1 MGFFLLSP
9 AKKVKSMRTLLISL
23 FVVLISLSGFSNK
36 GELLTNHN
44 TEISLPHLIIKG
56 VEQNIELR
64 IIDDNIV
71 QELNGVYVNVEISKT
86 SYRTKIINGII
97 SIPYYFSDEDVLTI
111 SIGSF
116 THSEPIN
123 PMPLWLSILPPLIA
137 ILIALIIREVYL
149 ALFTGIWVGTTI
161 MYYYKGSMGL
171 VAVFKGFLAILDTYI
186 LQSLN
191 NSGHLSIILFS
202 MIIAATVSI
211 ISKNGGMN
219 GVVYRLSKYAKSPRS
234 GSAITWLL
242 GIVIFFDDY
251 ANTLVVGNTMR
262 PLTDKLRISREK
274 LSYIIDS
281 TAAPVASIAFVTT
294 WIGAELSYI
303 QDGIN
308 TLDLDESAYSV
319 FFNSLA
325 YSFYPIFTLAF
336 ILIIIWKKVDFG
348 PMLKA
353 EIRARQLDTNITN
366 DYSPDADLSNDLL
379 DEISVKEGVKSRSFN
394 AVIPILVI
402 IFGTL
407 SALLYTGWNNEVW
420 NNTSLSFFEK
430 LSDTIGNADSYIA
443 LLWASLGSLFTA
455 LILSLS
461 QRLLNLTES
470 VESIIQGFKTMLP
483 AIMILTL
490 AWSVALITEHMH
502 TADFISGLLMEG
514 SVSPYLIPTITFIV
528 AALVSFS
535 TGSSWGTMAILY
547 PLILPTGWLLAE
559 NSGLDYSITLSI
571 FHNIAAA
578 VLTGSVLGDH
588 CSPISDTTILSS
600 LATSCPHIEHVR
612 TQLPYALTT
621 GAVAILLGTL
631 PASYGISPW
640 IMFPIGIL
648 GLYLLI
654 SFFGKSNEQKKE
666 II

>member
-1 MGFFLLSP
+1 MRFVFVSLFLLL
-9 AKKVKSMRTLLISL
+9 VNISCYSNETYV
-23 FVVLISLSGFSNK
+23 FTNQNTEITFPHIIVQGVEQSIEIKITDEATADYFSNK
-36 GELLTNHN
+36 WVEVLVSGQSQKAEVIDGVMTLTYNFD
-44 TEISLPHLIIKG
+44 K
-56 VEQNIELR
+56 
-64 IIDDNIV
+64 
-71 QELNGVYVNVEISKT
+71 QET
-86 SYRTKIINGII
+86 
-97 SIPYYFSDEDVLTI
+97 LTI
-111 SIGSF
+111 SVGNF

-137 ILIALIIREVYL
+137 ILIALIIREVYM
-149 ALFTGIWVGTTI
+149 ALFAGIWVGTAI
-161 MYYYKGSMGL
+161 IYYYKGSMIL
-171 VAVFKGFLAILDTYI
+171 VALFKGFLAILDTYI
-186 LQSLN
+186 IQSLN

-202 MIIAATVSI
+202 MIIAATVSL

-219 GVVYRLSKYAKSPRS
+219 GVVNRLSKYATSPRS
-234 GSAITWLL
+234 GSFIAWLL
-242 GIVIFFDDY
+242 GIIIFFDDY

-262 PLTDKLRISREK
+262 PLADKLRISREK

-303 QDGIN
+303 QDGID
-308 TLDLDESAYSV
+308 TLNLDESAYGV

-336 ILIIIWKKVDFG
+336 ILIIIWKRVDYG

-353 EIRARQLDTNITN
+353 EKSARQYGTLSTKSISIDENI
-366 DYSPDADLSNDLL
+366 SNDMIE
-379 DEISVKEGVKSRSFN
+379 EISAKKGIKPRSFN

-407 SALLYTGWNNEVW
+407 TALLYTGWDKEVW
-420 NNTSLSFFEK
+420 NNNSMGFFEK

-455 LILSLS
+455 LALTLS
-461 QRLLNLTES
+461 QRLLSLTEAI
-470 VESIIQGFKTMLP
+470 ESIIQGFKTMLP

-502 TADFISGLLMEG
+502 TADFISGLLMDA
-514 SVSPYLIPTITFIV
+514 SVSPYLIPVITFIV

-559 NSGLDYSITLSI
+559 NSGLDYDTTLAI
-571 FHNIAAA
+571 FHNISAA

-621 GAVAILLGTL
+621 GAIAILLGTL

-640 IMFPIGIL
+640 ILFPVGIG
-648 GLYLLI
+648 GLYLVIHFL
-654 SFFGKSNEQKKE
+654 GKPTE
-666 II
+666 IV

>member
-1 MGFFLLSP
+1 MRLIIISILLFLTNLAFYSAEAHTITNQNTEINLP
-9 AKKVKSMRTLLISL
+9 HIIVQGVEQSIELKITDEATAADFNNKWVD
-23 FVVLISLSGFSNK
+23 VLISGTSQK
-36 GELLTNHN
+36 AE
-44 TEISLPHLIIKG
+44 
-56 VEQNIELR
+56 V
-64 IIDDNIV
+64 ID
-71 QELNGVYVNVEISKT
+71 
-86 SYRTKIINGII
+86 GII
-97 SIPYYFSDEDVLTI
+97 TLPYNFDKQETLTI
-111 SIGSF
+111 SIGNFS
-116 THSEPIN
+116 HSEPVN

-137 ILIALIIREVYL
+137 ILIALIIREVYM
-149 ALFTGIWVGTTI
+149 ALFAGIWVGTAI
-161 MYYYKGSMGL
+161 IYYYKGSMIL
-171 VAVFKGFLAILDTYI
+171 VAIFKGFLAILDTYI
-186 LQSLN
+186 IESLN

-202 MIIAATVSI
+202 MIIAATVSL

-219 GVVYRLSKYAKSPRS
+219 GVVNRLSKYATSPRS
-234 GSAITWLL
+234 GLFITWLL

-281 TAAPVASIAFVTT
+281 TAAPVASVAFVTT

-308 TLDLDESAYSV
+308 TLNLDESAYGV

-325 YSFYPIFTLAF
+325 YSFYPFFTLAF
-336 ILIIIWKKVDFG
+336 ILILIWKKVDYG

-353 EIRARQLDTNITN
+353 EKQARQFGVLSIENNSIDKDI
-366 DYSPDADLSNDLL
+366 SNDLME
-379 DEISVKEGVKSRSFN
+379 EISVKKGVTPRSYN

-402 IFGTL
+402 ILGTL
-407 SALLYTGWNNEVW
+407 TALLYTGWNQELW
-420 NNTSLSFFEK
+420 NNNSLGFFEK

-443 LLWASLGSLFTA
+443 LLWASLASLFTA
-455 LILSLS
+455 LALTLS
-461 QRLLNLTES
+461 QRLLSLKEAI
-470 VESIIQGFKTMLP
+470 ESIIQGFKTMLP

-502 TADFISGLLMEG
+502 TADFISGLLMDA
-514 SVSPYLIPTITFIV
+514 SVSPYLIPVITFIV

-559 NSGLDYSITLSI
+559 NSGLDYDTTLAI

-621 GAVAILLGTL
+621 G
-631 PASYGISPW
+631 
-640 IMFPIGIL
+640 
-648 GLYLLI
+648 
-654 SFFGKSNEQKKE
+654 
-666 II
+666 